1 MKTFIDSIIPS
12 DLTDNDIY
20 TIGILLTLCLYL
32 SIKIISAYK
41 NLGKKSLLRK
51 NRTLIKLKRLSWSDF
66 ELLCVEL
73 FEKQGWSATGN
84 SKKGSDGGID
94 IHMKKKKIKAIVQCK
109 RYDETRVTVKILREM
124 YGLMHEHEADK
135 AYIVT
140 TSVFTKECYKYID
153 GKNIELI
160 NGVSLVKRINALR

>member
-1 MKTFIDSIIPS
+1 METFINGIIPPTLTNS
-12 DLTDNDIY
+12 DIF
-20 TIGILLTLCLYL
+20 TIGILITLFSYL
-32 SIKIISAYK
+32 LIKTISVYK
-41 NLGKKSLLRK
+41 RLGKKSLLRK
-51 NRTLIKLKRLSWSDF
+51 NKTITKLKRLSWSDF

-73 FEKQGWSATGN
+73 FEKQGWNATGN
-84 SKKGSDGGID
+84 SKKGADGGID

-140 TSVFTKECYKYID
+140 TSVFTKECYHYIQ

-160 NGVSLVKRINALR
+160 NGVSLVKLIRAY

>member
-1 MKTFIDSIIPS
+1 MKTFINSIVPP

-20 TIGILLTLCLYL
+20 TIGILITLCSYL
-32 SIKIISAYK
+32 FIKTVSAYRR
-41 NLGKKSLLRK
+41 LGKKSLLRK
-51 NRTLIKLKRLSWSDF
+51 NRTLVKLKRLSWSDF

-84 SKKGSDGGID
+84 SKKGADGGID
-94 IHMKKKKIKAIVQCK
+94 IHMKKKKVKAIVQCK

-124 YGLMHEHEADK
+124 FGLMHEHEADK

-140 TSVFTKECYKYID
+140 TGVFTKECYRYIE

-160 NGVSLVKRINALR
+160 NGLSLVKLIRAY

>member
-1 MKTFIDSIIPS
+1 MKTFINTVIPPT
-12 DLTDNDIY
+12 LTDNDIF
-20 TIGILLTLCLYL
+20 TIGILITLFSYL
-32 SIKIISAYK
+32 LIKIISTYK
-41 NLGKKSLLRK
+41 RLGKKSLLRK

-66 ELLCVEL
+66 ELLCIEL

-84 SKKGSDGGID
+84 SKKGADGGID

-140 TSVFTKECYKYID
+140 TSLFTKECYKYID

-160 NGVSLVKRINALR
+160 NGLSLVRLISKC

>member
-1 MKTFIDSIIPS
+1 MKTFINSLIPP
-12 DLTDNDIY
+12 DLSNNDIY
-20 TIGILLTLCLYL
+20 TTGILITLFSYL
-32 SIKIISAYK
+32 LIKIISAYRR
-41 NLGKKSLLRK
+41 LGKKSLLRK

-66 ELLCVEL
+66 ELLCMEL
-73 FEKQGWSATGN
+73 FEKQGWSTIGN
-84 SKKGSDGGID
+84 SKKGADGGID
-94 IHMKKKKIKAIVQCK
+94 IHMKKKKVKAIVQCK

-160 NGVSLVKRINALR
+160 NGVSLVKLISRI